1 MFPIKLH
8 GPSVWACCVAAGVA
22 LSGFLLPRPSIAQAA
37 PVQVAVAANF
47 AAPAKRIA
55 QDFERQSGHKVTL
68 ALGSTGSLYAQIRNG
83 APFAVFLAA
92 DEQAPARLER
102 EGLAVSGTR
111 LTYATGRL
119 VLWSKKSGRLDEQVL
134 RNGRFD
140 KIALANPRLAPY
152 GAAALQTLRSLGLA
166 EAVAPKTVEGSSIAQ
181 VYQFVAS
188 GNADLGFVALSQVLG
203 EGRVSGGQAREV
215 QVRDGSAWLV
225 PAQLHEPIRQDAVLL
240 KAGAGHAGAQAFL
253 AYLRGDAAQA
263 LIRAAGYE
271 R

>member
-1 MFPIKLH
+1 MSPLKLH
-8 GPSVWACCVAAGVA
+8 GPSVWACFVAAGVA
-22 LSGFLLPRPSIAQAA
+22 LSGFLLPRSVSAQAA
-37 PVQVAVAANF
+37 PVQIAVAANF
-47 AAPAKRIA
+47 AASAKRIA

-68 ALGSTGSLYAQIRNG
+68 AFGSTGSLYAQIRNG

-92 DEQAPARLER
+92 DEHAPARLER

-119 VLWSKKSGRLDEQVL
+119 VLWSKKGGRLDEQVL
-134 RNGRFD
+134 RSGRFD

-152 GAAALQTLRSLGLA
+152 GAAALQTLRSLALA

-188 GNADLGFVALSQVLG
+188 GNADLGFVALSQVLS
-203 EGRVSGGQAREV
+203 EGQASDG
-215 QVRDGSAWLV
+215 QVREGSAWLV
-225 PAQLHEPIRQDAVLL
+225 PAHLHEPIRQEAVLL

>member
-1 MFPIKLH
+1 
-8 GPSVWACCVAAGVA
+8 
-22 LSGFLLPRPSIAQAA
+22 
-37 PVQVAVAANF
+37 
-47 AAPAKRIA
+47 
-55 QDFERQSGHKVTL
+55 
-68 ALGSTGSLYAQIRNG
+68 
-83 APFAVFLAA
+83 
-92 DEQAPARLER
+92 
-102 EGLAVSGTR
+102 
-111 LTYATGRL
+111 
-119 VLWSKKSGRLDEQVL
+119 
-134 RNGRFD
+134 
-140 KIALANPRLAPY
+140 
-152 GAAALQTLRSLGLA
+152 LQTLRSLGLA

-188 GNADLGFVALSQVLG
+188 GNADLGFVALSQVLS
-203 EGRVSGGQAREV
+203 EG

>member
-1 MFPIKLH
+1 
-8 GPSVWACCVAAGVA
+8 
-22 LSGFLLPRPSIAQAA
+22 
-37 PVQVAVAANF
+37 
-47 AAPAKRIA
+47 
-55 QDFERQSGHKVTL
+55 
-68 ALGSTGSLYAQIRNG
+68 
-83 APFAVFLAA
+83 
-92 DEQAPARLER
+92 
-102 EGLAVSGTR
+102 
-111 LTYATGRL
+111 
-119 VLWSKKSGRLDEQVL
+119 
-134 RNGRFD
+134 
-140 KIALANPRLAPY
+140 
-152 GAAALQTLRSLGLA
+152 LRSLGLA

-188 GNADLGFVALSQVLG
+188 GNADLGFVALSQVLS
-203 EGRVSGGQAREV
+203 EG